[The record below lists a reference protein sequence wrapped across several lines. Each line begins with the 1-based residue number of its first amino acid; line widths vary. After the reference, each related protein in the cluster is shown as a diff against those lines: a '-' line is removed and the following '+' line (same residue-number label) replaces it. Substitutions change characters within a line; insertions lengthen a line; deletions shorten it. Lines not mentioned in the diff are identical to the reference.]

1 MVVVTETEEDVRDHV
16 TAVVDDGDLDP
27 DRQDET
33 EAVAVQGSET
43 TATAVEVEEAAMTTN
58 SDVAHVTLWVQN

>member
-1 MVVVTETEEDVRDHV
+1 MTETEEDVRDHV

-58 SDVAHVTLWVQN
+58 SDVAHVTL